1 MAFTATLQSIRSL
14 LRSPASRRSKS
25 LSVNQVSVSA
35 DDTVTASMPQHP
47 ATEVVEDVSV
57 ARGVMVNGVDEGEA
71 LHDLPRVCAALDEK
85 VTRLLEEERA
95 DETFKGMQE
104 RVRQS
109 MDIIAES
116 LRRYNPEELAMSYN
130 GGKDC
135 LVLLILLL
143 AGIHRHSQSTNSS
156 APPPK
161 TLQSTYSLNLTRSTL
176 PMRQALSAYLAANP
190 ALRAVFVGT
199 RRTDPHGA
207 TLTSFD
213 ETDGDWPRFMRIH
226 PVLDWHYTEIWALL
240 RALDVEYCKLY
251 DMGYTSLGGTT
262 DTLPNPALK
271 SSGGSFRPAY
281 ELVDDDEERLGR
293 D

>member
-1 MAFTATLQSIRSL
+1 
-14 LRSPASRRSKS
+14 
-25 LSVNQVSVSA
+25 
-35 DDTVTASMPQHP
+35 
-47 ATEVVEDVSV
+47 
-57 ARGVMVNGVDEGEA
+57 
-71 LHDLPRVCAALDEK
+71 
-85 VTRLLEEERA
+85 
-95 DETFKGMQE
+95 
-104 RVRQS
+104 
-109 MDIIAES
+109 
-116 LRRYNPEELAMSYN
+116 MSYN

-156 APPPK
+156 DPPPK
-161 TLQSTYSLNLTRSTL
+161 TLQSVYIIPPHPFPEVDAFVARSSKTYSLNLTRSTL

-271 SSGGSFRPAY
+271 NSGGSFRPAY